1 MGIIKIIIFD
11 VLYKRIKKFLLVKFE
26 NIVIKLN
33 GKKGVLKVN
42 KVNDIVYENFKV
54 MDIYEVKE
62 GIDINYM

>member
-1 MGIIKIIIFD
+1 M
-11 VLYKRIKKFLLVKFE
+11 LYKRIKKLLLVKFE
-26 NIVIKLN
+26 KIVIKLN